1 MMLIGV
7 REAKIRPQPAD
18 PKNQV
23 LIFRREFLLNILPA
37 GSLFCLGCGNLS
49 AWIGGQYTFHSNDGE
64 FCQANGKRKEELP
77 SNSTKPISR
86 EEAIE
91 KAKRL
96 HNAFPDISFSIEEL
110 IAVGDKVI
118 SRYIMRG
125 THQGE
130 FAGIPAT
137 GNKVEISGIM
147 IGRIENEKI
156 VEEKEEMDM
165 LGLFMQLGME
175 LKPKEPERK

>member
-1 MMLIGV
+1 MKNLLCVIALAALLCFTISCQNKAEKAELEKFRTQAKV
-7 REAKIRPQPAD
+7 EEQNKAIANRAWEASSKGD
-18 PKNQV
+18 FETLK
-23 LIFRREFLLNILPA
+23 E
-37 GSLFCLGCGNLS
+37 LGTPEYL
-49 AWIGGQYTFHSNDGE
+49 WY
-64 FCQANGKRKEELP
+64 LP

-96 HNAFPDISFSIEEL
+96 HRAFPDINFSIEEL

-118 SRYIMRG
+118 CRYIMRG

-147 IGRIENEKI
+147 IGRIENGKI
-156 VEEKEEMDM
+156 VEEREDWDM
-165 LGLFMQLGME
+165 LGFMQQLGME
-175 LKPKEPERK
+175 LKPKEAEKK